1 MAFCGMIG
9 LIMTRGRPPSH
20 SRETLL
26 EQGHTLFQLYGFH
39 GTSLSMILDACQVS
53 RGSFYNYFGGK
64 EAYAIEVVEHYQA
77 LEIDRWDSEF
87 EQLDGRHADKIQTM
101 LHRLLDEFDQEHERI
116 GCLLANLSGE
126 MSLASPAFRAAIHAA
141 ISRVLILIEED
152 MRICQMEGSVRNDL
166 SPNQL
171 ASLVWDYW
179 QGALLRMR
187 TEDSLTPLYQAIE
200 MLWQHLLPP
209 TQPTLITAPKSST

>member
-1 MAFCGMIG
+1 MIG
-9 LIMTRGRPPSH
+9 LIMSRGRPPSH

-26 EQGHTLFQLYGFH
+26 EHGHTLFQQYGFH
-39 GTSLSMILDACQVS
+39 GTSLSMILEACQVS

-77 LEIDRWDSEF
+77 LEIDRWDTEF
-87 EQLDGRHADKIQTM
+87 KLLTGSHASKIQTM
-101 LHRLLDEFDQEHERI
+101 LNRLLDDFDQEHERL

-126 MSLASPAFRAAIHAA
+126 MSLASPAFRKAIRQA
-141 ISRVLILIEED
+141 IQRVLILIEED
-152 MRICQMEGSVRNDL
+152 MVTCQAEGSVRTDL
-166 SPNQL
+166 SPRQL
-171 ASLVWDYW
+171 AALIWDYW

-209 TQPTLITAPKSST
+209 AQQITTAPKSST